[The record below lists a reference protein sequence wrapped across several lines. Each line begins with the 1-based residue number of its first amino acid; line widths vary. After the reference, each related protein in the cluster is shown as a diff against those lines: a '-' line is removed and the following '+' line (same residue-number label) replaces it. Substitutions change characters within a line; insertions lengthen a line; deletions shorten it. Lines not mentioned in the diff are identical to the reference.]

1 MLTDSIQARREQ
13 LKAEIAKLQEQRRQ
27 QEETVGNIE
36 NMKLRERFQEI
47 IDNFLTQEGQKIQ
60 EVCFIFI
67 FFLDRNISRFKE
79 LKN

>member
-67 FFLDRNISRFKE
+67 FFLDRNI
-79 LKN
+79 